1 MLNCLKRKP
10 CQFLAVGKRKKRAG
24 GKPLCCEKQ
33 QIFTDPQE
41 KKARARSHQM
51 QQRKP
56 STVAQGSRV
65 QSWTCRPLSKQILFI
80 CHVCWEFPEKMTRQ
94 KSVVLNRILHLSI
107 MYFCS
112 PKLLPFYIPKAGLH
126 FVFMIFFFFTTAFYR
141 VCKPMPP
148 HTYTTSYT
156 HIYLYDQNG
165 KKTNTFF
172 LKGCSVNS
180 SFTTW
185 FSKKENTLRIKEECM
200 YKMAYRIIRLN
211 GMHLHKNEN
220 GPTWQFL
227 VVSSLEYS
235 VQ

>member
-65 QSWTCRPLSKQILFI
+65 QSWTCRPLSTQILFI

-126 FVFMIFFFFTTAFYR
+126 FVFMIFFFLQLLSIESANQCLRTHTQ
-141 VCKPMPP
+141 P
-148 HTYTTSYT
+148 HTRTFTSMT
-156 HIYLYDQNG
+156 RME
-165 KKTNTFF
+165 KKQTQHFF
-172 LKGCSVNS
+172 WKDARSTVRSQHGSV
-180 SFTTW
+180 
-185 FSKKENTLRIKEECM
+185 KRKI
-200 YKMAYRIIRLN
+200 
-211 GMHLHKNEN
+211 HLE
-220 GPTWQFL
+220 
-227 VVSSLEYS
+227 
-235 VQ
+235 

>member
-1 MLNCLKRKP
+1 MPPPFKTNPFYLPCLLGISRKDDKAEVS
-10 CQFLAVGKRKKRAG
+10 CVKQDTTSLHYVFLFTKAPAFLHPQGRA
-24 GKPLCCEKQ
+24 PLCLYD
-33 QIFTDPQE
+33 I
-41 KKARARSHQM
+41 
-51 QQRKP
+51 
-56 STVAQGSRV
+56 
-65 QSWTCRPLSKQILFI
+65 
-80 CHVCWEFPEKMTRQ
+80 
-94 KSVVLNRILHLSI
+94 
-107 MYFCS
+107 
-112 PKLLPFYIPKAGLH
+112 
-126 FVFMIFFFFTTAFYR
+126 FFFTTAFYR

-165 KKTNTFF
+165 KKTNTTFF

-220 GPTWQFL
+220 GPT
-227 VVSSLEYS
+227 
-235 VQ
+235 